1 MIFAS
6 KNLRHQPYNNQRLNP
21 KYQDV
26 LLSGQNQKLL
36 HRKPFGFKKLLKK
49 SYFFALKLGTVIH
62 PMEEQGICQ
71 KEGST
76 QNLISALETDSYIIF

>member
-6 KNLRHQPYNNQRLNP
+6 KNLRHQPYNNQCLNP

-26 LLSGQNQKLL
+26 LLSGQDQKLL

-49 SYFFALKLGTVIH
+49 SYLFVPKIGHSYSPYRGARNMPKR
-62 PMEEQGICQ
+62 E
-71 KEGST
+71 
-76 QNLISALETDSYIIF
+76 ISSKAFKQL